1 MICKIKKANQTG
13 VSVILLTTDN
23 IILLMKLQYISIIK
37 EVLNELR
44 MDNNKT
50 SLLDIIE
57 EENKTYG
64 CYKLKGKLIYIYL
77 R

>member
-1 MICKIKKANQTG
+1 MICKFKKADQTG
-13 VSVILLTTDN
+13 VSVIFLTADN

-37 EVLNELR
+37 EVLNESR

-50 SLLDIIE
+50 TLLDIIE

-64 CYKLKGKLIYIYL
+64 SYKL
-77 R
+77 